1 MHTYLPKRNFFDV
14 KADRETRL
22 KRLKCNAELH
32 HNIMN
37 ALQSSESLRHRKYKS
52 II

>member
-1 MHTYLPKRNFFDV
+1 MHTYLPKKKFFNV
-14 KADRETRL
+14 EADRETRL
-22 KRLKCNAELH
+22 KRFKCNAELH
-32 HNIMN
+32 HNITN